1 MYHIITIE
9 RPYASGGS
17 EIGKKLAESLGYKL
31 FDRNILTEAAKNL
44 DMPAIYIN
52 NLDETSSGSFILN
65 LSKTPKGNENENH
78 LLMPEKLFAEEKRII
93 EKAADEGG
101 CVIVGRAAGY
111 ILRDREDCLRVCVRA
126 DREFRI
132 QRAIEK
138 EGINRADA
146 ENTIKKID
154 KRRKGFYDSVTK
166 WKWGSPEFFEI
177 CFDSGKLGIE
187 LCTKLLVRIIL
198 RIGNQPFIFRV
209 QQ

>member
-17 EIGKKLAESLGYKL
+17 EIGKELAKVLGYKL
-31 FDRNILTEAAKNL
+31 YDRSILTEAAKNL
-44 DMPAIYIN
+44 DIPAIYIN

-65 LSKTPKGNENENH
+65 LSKTTRGKGKRIENENY
-78 LLMPEKLFAEEKRII
+78 LPMAEKLFAEEKRII

-111 ILRDREDCLRVCVRA
+111 ILKDRTDCLRVFVHA
-126 DREFRI
+126 DNEFRI

-154 KRRKGFYDSVTK
+154 KRRKGFFDSVTE
-166 WKWGSPEFFEI
+166 WQWGNPQFFEI
-177 CFDSGKLGIE
+177 CFDSSKLGID
-187 LCTKLLVRIIL
+187 LCIKLLTEAVL
-198 RIGNQPFIFRV
+198 KG
-209 QQ
+209 

>member
-17 EIGKKLAESLGYKL
+17 EIGKKLAEALGYRL
-31 FDRNILTEAAKNL
+31 LDRSILTEAAKNL
-44 DMPAIYIN
+44 DIPAIYIN
-52 NLDETSSGSFILN
+52 NLDETSSGSFMLN
-65 LSKTPKGNENENH
+65 LSKTTRGKGKRNENENY
-78 LLMPEKLFAEEKRII
+78 LPMAEKLFAEEKRII

-111 ILRDREDCLRVCVRA
+111 ILRDRKDCLRVFVHA
-126 DREFRI
+126 DKEFRI

-154 KRRKGFYDSVTK
+154 KRRKGFFDSVTE
-166 WKWGSPEFFEI
+166 WKWGNLEFFEV
-177 CFDSGKLGIE
+177 CFDSSKLGIE
-187 LCTKLLVRIIL
+187 LCTKLLVEAVL
-198 RIGNQPFIFRV
+198 KS
-209 QQ
+209 

>member
-17 EIGKKLAESLGYKL
+17 EIGKNLAKALGYKL

-44 DMPAIYIN
+44 GIPPIYIN

-65 LSKTPKGNENENH
+65 LSKTAKERANENY
-78 LLMPEKLFAEEKRII
+78 LPMAEKLFAEEKRII

-111 ILRDREDCLRVCVRA
+111 ILRDREDCLRVFMYA
-126 DREFRI
+126 DKEFRI
-132 QRAIEK
+132 QRAVEK
-138 EGINRADA
+138 EGLTRTDA

-154 KRRKGFYDSVTK
+154 KRRKGFYDSVTE
-166 WKWGSPEFFEI
+166 WKWGNPEFFEV
-177 CFDSGKLGIE
+177 CFNSGKLGIE
-187 LCTKLLVRIIL
+187 LCTKLLVEA
-198 RIGNQPFIFRV
+198 V
-209 QQ
+209 MKS

>member
-17 EIGKKLAESLGYKL
+17 EIGKKLAEALGYKL

-44 DMPAIYIN
+44 GIPPIYIN

-65 LSKTPKGNENENH
+65 LSKTPKGNVNENH

-111 ILRDREDCLRVCVRA
+111 ILRDRKDCLRVFVHA
-126 DREFRI
+126 SREFRI
-132 QRAIEK
+132 QRAIER
-138 EGINRADA
+138 EGYNRADA
-146 ENTIKKID
+146 ENAIKKND
-154 KRRKGFYDSVTK
+154 KRRKVFYDAVTE
-166 WKWGSPEFFEI
+166 WEWGDPKFFEI
-177 CFDSGKLGIE
+177 YLDSSKLGIE
-187 LCTKLLVRIIL
+187 LCTKLLTEAVL
-198 RIGNQPFIFRV
+198 KS
-209 QQ
+209 

>member
-17 EIGKKLAESLGYKL
+17 EIGKKLAETLGYKL

-44 DMPAIYIN
+44 GIPPIYIN

-65 LSKTPKGNENENH
+65 LSKTGKGNTNENY
-78 LLMPEKLFAEEKRII
+78 LPMAEKLFAEEKRII

-111 ILRDREDCLRVCVRA
+111 ILRDRTDCLRVFVRA

-132 QRAIEK
+132 QRAVEK

-154 KRRKGFYDSVTK
+154 KRRKGFYDSVTE
-166 WKWGSPEFFEI
+166 WKWGDPEFFEI
-177 CFDSGKLGIE
+177 CLDSSKLGID
-187 LCTKLLVRIIL
+187 LCTKLLAEAVSKS
-198 RIGNQPFIFRV
+198 
-209 QQ
+209 

>member
-9 RPYASGGS
+9 RPYASGGH
-17 EIGKKLAESLGYKL
+17 EIGQKLAETLGYRL

-44 DMPAIYIN
+44 DMPPIFIN

-65 LSKTPKGNENENH
+65 LSKTTKGNVNENY
-78 LLMPEKLFAEEKRII
+78 LPMAEKLFAEEKRII

-111 ILRDREDCLRVCVRA
+111 ILRDRKDCLRVFVHA
-126 DREFRI
+126 DKEFRI

-138 EGINRADA
+138 EGLDRAGA

-154 KRRKGFYDSVTK
+154 KRRKGFYDSVTE
-166 WKWGSPEFFEI
+166 WKWGNPEFFEI
-177 CFDSGKLGIE
+177 CLDSSKLGIE
-187 LCTKLLVRIIL
+187 LCTKLLAEAVL
-198 RIGNQPFIFRV
+198 KS
-209 QQ
+209 

>member
-17 EIGKKLAESLGYKL
+17 EIGKKLADALGYRL

-44 DMPAIYIN
+44 DIPAIYIN
-52 NLDETSSGSFILN
+52 NLDESSSGSFILN
-65 LSKTPKGNENENH
+65 LSKTTRGKGKRNIDENY
-78 LLMPEKLFAEEKRII
+78 LPMAEKLFAEEKRII

-111 ILRDREDCLRVCVRA
+111 ILKDRKDCLRVFVHA
-126 DREFRI
+126 DKEFRI

-138 EGINRADA
+138 EGVNRADA

-154 KRRKGFYDSVTK
+154 KRRKGFYNSVTE
-166 WKWGSPEFFEI
+166 WKWGNPEFFEI
-177 CFDSGKLGIE
+177 CFDSSKLGIE
-187 LCTKLLVRIIL
+187 LCIKLLTEAVS
-198 RIGNQPFIFRV
+198 GS
-209 QQ
+209 